1 MLNLD
6 SAIIISLGVFL
17 LGHKRYV
24 KVPPQSSAIV
34 DAVKTV
40 AIACREKG
48 FQNAKP
54 SVLSN
59 VVGNGKYKIAREA
72 RYTDAYVED
81 VRRGVKSCKVS
92 YHISRTI
99 VTHALTRSH
108 QIFLFFPF
116 YFICWIQIWNN
127 LISQAGE
134 MALHGTP
141 NDLLQNLDPIALIIF
156 IPFLD
161 CKFAPI
167 RTPRSRLLAV
177 NMLHYWSS
185 TPAYAS

>member
-1 MLNLD
+1 MLSLA
-6 SAIIISLGVFL
+6 SAIVISLCVFL

-24 KVPPQSSAIV
+24 KVPPQNSAIV

-40 AIACREKG
+40 AIACRENG

-54 SVLSN
+54 YVLSN
-59 VVGNGKYKIAREA
+59 VVGNRKYKIARDA
-72 RYTDAYVED
+72 RYTDTYVED
-81 VRRGVKSCKVS
+81 VQRGVKSCKVS
-92 YHISRTI
+92 YRIICTI
-99 VTHALTRSH
+99 VTHALTCSH

-141 NDLLQNLDPIALIIF
+141 ND
-156 IPFLD
+156 
-161 CKFAPI
+161 
-167 RTPRSRLLAV
+167 
-177 NMLHYWSS
+177 SS
-185 TPAYAS
+185 KT